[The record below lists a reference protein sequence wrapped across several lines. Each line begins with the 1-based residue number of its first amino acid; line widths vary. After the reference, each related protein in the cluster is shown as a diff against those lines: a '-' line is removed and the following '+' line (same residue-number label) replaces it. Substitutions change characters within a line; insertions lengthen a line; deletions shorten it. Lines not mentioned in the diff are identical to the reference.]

1 MILLGDV
8 AANQKVIQWFWET
21 VREFEQ
27 EQKAK
32 LLQFVTGM
40 SYTVVPDIC
49 STNE

>member
-1 MILLGDV
+1 MKLMWVFDLGDV
-8 AANQKVIQWFWET
+8 ATNQKVISWFWET

-40 SYTVVPDIC
+40 FID
-49 STNE
+49 